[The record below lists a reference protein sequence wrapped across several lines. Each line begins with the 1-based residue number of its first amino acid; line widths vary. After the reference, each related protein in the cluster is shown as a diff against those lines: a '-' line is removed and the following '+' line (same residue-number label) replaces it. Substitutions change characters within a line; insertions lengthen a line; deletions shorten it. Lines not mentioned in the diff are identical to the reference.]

1 MWLELDVSARIA
13 DEDGVEGS
21 PVGARRVWDAVNRGR
36 EVCLVAARLDEP
48 HSRYMVFTSLH
59 RPQSSVESE
68 EKYPALRIVLFIW
81 KSLVVLFAIATIV
94 MTYLVWHMP
103 DRNHIAFGLMTVLT
117 GAMICLFQWANV
129 ELVEVLLDIEENT
142 RRTADR
148 GSS

>member
-1 MWLELDVSARIA
+1 
-13 DEDGVEGS
+13 
-21 PVGARRVWDAVNRGR
+21 
-36 EVCLVAARLDEP
+36 
-48 HSRYMVFTSLH
+48 MVFTSLH